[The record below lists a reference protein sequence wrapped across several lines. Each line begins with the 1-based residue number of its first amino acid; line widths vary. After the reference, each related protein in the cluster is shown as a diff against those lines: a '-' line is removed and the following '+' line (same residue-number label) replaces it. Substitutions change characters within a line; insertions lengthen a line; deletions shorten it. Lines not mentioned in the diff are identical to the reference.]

1 MTPKRKD
8 NKTDRLLG
16 PSGTFAGYFLM
27 IAGVI
32 GTYYNM
38 TGLILVVA
46 GLFMSFT
53 YEGTIIDYNSARI
66 KSYTCFFGLFRVGKW
81 HSASSFKNFCIYR
94 SRRSYTTYSRANIP
108 LTLRRSDIRLALTND
123 TGSLKV
129 TINRYDTFVEARKEM
144 SELISDLD
152 LTEMNEWKIPG
163 SNPLVK

>member
-1 MTPKRKD
+1 MNPKRKD
-8 NKTDRLLG
+8 NKTDRLMG

-32 GTYYNM
+32 GTYYNV

-66 KSYTCFFGLFRVGKW
+66 KSYTCLFGLFRVGKW
-81 HSASSFKNFCIYR
+81 HSVSSFKKFSIYR

-108 LTLRRSDIRLALTND
+108 LTLRSSDIRLALLND

-129 TINRYDTFVEARKEM
+129 MINRYDTFEAARKEM

-152 LTEMNEWKIPG
+152 LAELDEWKIPKK
-163 SNPLVK
+163 NPAVK